1 MEGTEGDTPPVR
13 QASAYVTTD
22 FPWAMFHHDP
32 AHTGSTQAIAPSG
45 PGFLWNVATGGGV
58 SSSPV
63 VSEGTVYAGS
73 LDNNLYA
80 LNESSGGV
88 LWTWGT
94 NGAVVASPAAY
105 NGVVYVASQDQ
116 TLYALSTRT
125 GQLLWSSVQIATLS
139 ASPVVADGLV
149 FLGTQY
155 SSAAGTAKVLA
166 IDAAS
171 GSVAWSYNWAAS
183 ISSSPAVDQGRVFVG
198 TSNGW
203 VLALN
208 ETSGL
213 LLWQYQTANSQV
225 SSPAVLGGYVYASTA
240 SNRIFALNVTTGAVK
255 WSQNLGGSS
264 NPTPS
269 SPAVGE
275 GRVVFGTGR
284 GQVVA
289 VDATSGAT
297 LWTRTTGGSVSSSP
311 ALTRDSVL
319 VGSSDGGLY
328 SLKLTDGTV
337 KWMFT
342 TGGPVLSS
350 PALAD
355 GIVFFGSQDGRIYAV
370 GPAPPV
376 LQVSVTVAPLVIRA
390 EQMSTISVLVVANS
404 VPQSVV
410 SLSLVSNPP
419 GNVSSLTYQG
429 SGVYTAVYTAPVVG
443 SQTLVLFDVS
453 ASKPGYVVGSGRGG
467 VFVEPPSPLTVSL
480 TASPVSVAPGG
491 NATLMLQ
498 LLNGSLPVTGAVVTV
513 QSSLGGQFSNV
524 LDLGNGNYTVRYS
537 PPNRDFKEPTPLT
550 VIVAATK
557 PGFMPVS
564 SAAQLVVFGS
574 RADPRTLPEVP
585 VVPIVAGGVL
595 VSMTAVGAYLLKG
608 REKGE
613 KPRTLERGLEFR
625 EAMLRAVDS
634 AFELVGPN
642 VWKAIM
648 RSVERRYGVTREE
661 IPDKLE
667 AFDLGLIETLGQGA
681 TLVERLILKR
691 LSAELNV
698 EALPSTGDDFVT
710 AVRNVEAYFLNPK
723 KAKRAR
729 H

>member
-1 MEGTEGDTPPVR
+1 MEGAEGDKPLVR

-22 FPWAMFHHDP
+22 FPWAMFHRDP
-32 AHTGSTQAIAPSG
+32 AHTGLTQATAPNS
-45 PGFLWNVATGGGV
+45 PGLLWNVATGGGV

-63 VSEGTVYAGS
+63 VVEGTVYAGS

-80 LNESSGGV
+80 LNESASGV
-88 LWTWGT
+88 LWTWRT
-94 NGAVVASPAAY
+94 NGAVIASPAAY

-116 TLYALSTRT
+116 TLYALSART
-125 GQLLWSSVQIATLS
+125 GQLLWSSVQIAALQ
-139 ASPVVADGLV
+139 ASPVVAGGLV

-155 SSAAGTAKVLA
+155 SSAAGTARVLA
-166 IDAAS
+166 INAS
-171 GSVAWSYNWAAS
+171 NGGTGWSYDWAAS

-213 LLWQYQTANSQV
+213 LVWQYQAGNSQV
-225 SSPAVLGGYVYASTA
+225 SSPAVLGGYVYISTA
-240 SNRIFALNVTTGAVK
+240 SNRILALDVATGVVR
-255 WSQNLGGSS
+255 WSQNFGGSS

-284 GQVVA
+284 GQVA
-289 VDATSGAT
+289 ALNSTSGAT
-297 LWTRTTGGSVSSSP
+297 LWTRMTGGSVSSSP
-311 ALTRDSVL
+311 ALTRDTVL

-328 SLKLTDGTV
+328 ALRLSDGTV
-337 KWMFT
+337 KWVFT
-342 TGGPVLSS
+342 TGGPVVSS

-355 GIVFFGSQDGRIYAV
+355 GIVFFGSQDGKVYAV
-370 GPAPPV
+370 GSPPPV
-376 LQVSVTVAPLVIRA
+376 LQISVSIAPVLIRAGQITTVSVVVVAGSEPQTGVFLSISSSPPSNTTALASIGLGSYAASYTAPLV
-390 EQMSTISVLVVANS
+390 S
-404 VPQSVV
+404 
-410 SLSLVSNPP
+410 
-419 GNVSSLTYQG
+419 
-429 SGVYTAVYTAPVVG
+429 
-443 SQTLVLFDVS
+443 SQTLVVFDV
-453 ASKPGYVVGSGRGG
+453 AGSKPGYVSGSGRGG
-467 VFVEPPSPLTVSL
+467 VIVEPPSSLTVNL
-480 TASPVSVAPGG
+480 TAKPVSVSPGG

-498 LLNGSLPVTGAVVTV
+498 LLNGSFPVVGASVVA
-513 QSSLGGQFSNV
+513 QSTIGGEFSSV
-524 LDLGNGNYTVRYS
+524 VDWGNGNYTVSYF
-537 PPNRDFKEPTPLT
+537 PPDRDFKEPVPVT
-550 VIVAATK
+550 VFVAASK

-564 SAAQLVVFGS
+564 STALLVAFGL
-574 RADPRTLPEVP
+574 RADPRILPQLP
-585 VVPIVAGGVL
+585 VVLMVVGGLL
-595 VSMTAVGAYLLKG
+595 VSFTAVGAYLLKG

-648 RSVERRYGVTREE
+648 MSVEGRYGVTREE

-667 AFDLGLIETLGQGA
+667 AFNLGLIETLGKGA

-710 AVRNVEAYFLNPK
+710 AVRTVQAYFLNPK
-723 KAKRAR
+723 QARRAR